1 MRQGGQTIYIYTH
14 TGQQMQIYIC
24 RIDRK
29 LRTTVAS
36 GRRIGQMGVK
46 DAKIF
51 PCKSFCITWILN
63 HVDILPP
70 LKKRWSS
77 LSFWLVKKQ
86 IILSSLYVL
95 GVYHVPATLLGISLI
110 TKNLSEEGT
119 CELDQTASGKGNM
132 CSTCRGERVEGQT
145 IWGEWP
151 LCVCLQAHVCT
162 SVHHSNFGS
171 LHHWPPSL
179 EMARSAFHQGAR
191 KLWSWETTF
200 GFYFLNLFLIGI

>member
-1 MRQGGQTIYIYTH
+1 
-14 TGQQMQIYIC
+14 MQIYIC

-95 GVYHVPATLLGISLI
+95 GVYHVPVTVPGISLI
-110 TKNLSEEGT
+110 TKKSFWGGNLWIGPDCVRQREYVQHLQGGKGGRTNHLGWVATVCVFTGT
-119 CELDQTASGKGNM
+119 CVHK
-132 CSTCRGERVEGQT
+132 
-145 IWGEWP
+145 
-151 LCVCLQAHVCT
+151 CT
-162 SVHHSNFGS
+162 S
-171 LHHWPPSL
+171 L
-179 EMARSAFHQGAR
+179 
-191 KLWSWETTF
+191 
-200 GFYFLNLFLIGI
+200 

>member
-1 MRQGGQTIYIYTH
+1 
-14 TGQQMQIYIC
+14 MQIYIC

-29 LRTTVAS
+29 LRTTTVAS

-95 GVYHVPATLLGISLI
+95 GVYHVPATVPEISLI

-119 CELDQTASGKGNM
+119 CELDQTVSGKGNM
-132 CSTCRGERVEGQT
+132 CSTYRGEGWKDKPSGVSGH
-145 IWGEWP
+145 
-151 LCVCLQAHVCT
+151 CVCVYRHMCAQVYITLTLVHFITDPHPWRWQDQHFTRVPESCGAGKPLLD
-162 SVHHSNFGS
+162 SVF
-171 LHHWPPSL
+171 
-179 EMARSAFHQGAR
+179 
-191 KLWSWETTF
+191 
-200 GFYFLNLFLIGI
+200 

>member
-1 MRQGGQTIYIYTH
+1 
-14 TGQQMQIYIC
+14 MQIYIC

-29 LRTTVAS
+29 LRTTTVAS

-46 DAKIF
+46 DANIF

-95 GVYHVPATLLGISLI
+95 GVYHVPATVWEISLI
-110 TKNLSEEGT
+110 TKIFLRR
-119 CELDQTASGKGNM
+119 ELVNWTRLCQAKGICAAPAGRKGGKDKPSGVSGH
-132 CSTCRGERVEGQT
+132 
-145 IWGEWP
+145 
-151 LCVCLQAHVCT
+151 CVCVYRHMCAQVYITLTLVHFITDPHPWRWQDQHFTRVPESCGAGKPLLD
-162 SVHHSNFGS
+162 SVF
-171 LHHWPPSL
+171 
-179 EMARSAFHQGAR
+179 
-191 KLWSWETTF
+191 
-200 GFYFLNLFLIGI
+200 